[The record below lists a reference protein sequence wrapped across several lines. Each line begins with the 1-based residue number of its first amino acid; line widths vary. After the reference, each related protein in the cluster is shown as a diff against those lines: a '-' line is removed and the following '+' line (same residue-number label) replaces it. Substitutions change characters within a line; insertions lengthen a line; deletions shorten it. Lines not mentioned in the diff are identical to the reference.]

1 MEQSTQVQT
10 DAAITETMAVVK
22 IEGQEFNLEAVL
34 AQDDKML
41 KTVLQPHFSGVENA
55 NITREVKDGQL
66 TVTIVK
72 RAQHKGSTKA

>member
-10 DAAITETMAVVK
+10 ESSISETMAIVK

-55 NITREVKDGQL
+55 DITREVKDGQL
-66 TVTIVK
+66 NVTIVK
-72 RAQHKGSTKA
+72 RAQHKG